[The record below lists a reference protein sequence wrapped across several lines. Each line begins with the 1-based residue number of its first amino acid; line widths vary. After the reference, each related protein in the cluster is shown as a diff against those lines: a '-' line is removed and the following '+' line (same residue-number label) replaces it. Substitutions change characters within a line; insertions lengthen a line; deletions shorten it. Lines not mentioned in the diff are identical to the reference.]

1 MKKFLVLYMS
11 PVPAV
16 EQMAKATPDQ
26 AKAGMDLWMA
36 WANKNSGSI
45 LEMGSPLGIG
55 LHMKSDSISPG
66 STHVVGYSIIQADT
80 LESATKMMD
89 GHPHFHTPRGTIEIL
104 EFLSL
109 PGM

>member
-11 PVPAV
+11 PVPAA
-16 EQMAKATPDQ
+16 EQIAKATPEQ
-26 AKAGMDLWMA
+26 AKAGMDLWMS

-45 LEMGSPLGIG
+45 LEMGSPVGNA

-66 STHVVGYSIIQADT
+66 QTHVTGWSIIQA
-80 LESATKMMD
+80 ESMEAATKMMD
-89 GHPHFHTPRGTIEIL
+89 GHPHFRAPRGTIEIL
-104 EFLSL
+104 EFLSM